1 MKGRCWIARVGDGVH
16 YHRSLSTA
24 GVVSAKS
31 MPSCYLIRTFWFKP
45 IASWFWRQ
53 TAYKCETIE
62 YTSRVPKALRAHI
75 VSINPDEHDAIVVI
89 APKSYSPSTNCVLE
103 SRVLVKLSTSTTT
116 VGASMMDKQ
125 ESPVN
130 CVLSSSED
138 WVIVFTK

>member
-1 MKGRCWIARVGDGVH
+1 MKGRCLIARVGDGVH
-16 YHRSLSTA
+16 YHRCLQQ
-24 GVVSAKS
+24 GLCLRNLCRLVL
-31 MPSCYLIRTFWFKP
+31 LIRTFWFKP
-45 IASWFWRQ
+45 SASWFWRQ

-62 YTSRVPKALRAHI
+62 YSSRVPKSLRAHI

-116 VGASMMDKQ
+116 VGASMMDKR

-130 CVLSSSED
+130 CVLSSSGD
-138 WVIVFTK
+138 WVIAFTK

>member
-16 YHRSLSTA
+16 YRCLQQ
-24 GVVSAKS
+24 GLCLRNLCRLVI
-31 MPSCYLIRTFWFKP
+31 LIRSFWFKP
-45 IASWFWRQ
+45 SASWFWRQ

-62 YTSRVPKALRAHI
+62 YTSHVPKALRAHI